1 MLHKKVEKD
10 AAKFTTQQSQQL
22 CELYRWEDLWN
33 FSSAEYYKT
42 EKRDAALERIK
53 EAMAS
58 TILLTGTII
67 HK

>member
-1 MLHKKVEKD
+1 MNVFIALTGTH
-10 AAKFTTQQSQQL
+10 FFIFI
-22 CELYRWEDLWN
+22 CELYHEEEDLWN
-33 FSSAEYYKT
+33 FSSAENYKT

-58 TILLTGTII
+58 SILLTGTFI